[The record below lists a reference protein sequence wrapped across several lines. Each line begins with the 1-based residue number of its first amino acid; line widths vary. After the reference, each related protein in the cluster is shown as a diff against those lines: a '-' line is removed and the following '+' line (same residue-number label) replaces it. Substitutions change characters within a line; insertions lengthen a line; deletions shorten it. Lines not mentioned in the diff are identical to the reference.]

1 MDVYVC
7 MHVFPCLFAFILC
20 VYILFH
26 CYVYLQLVTSLTSRL
41 AFLVACH
48 FIVELFSFSLS
59 VYLSVCLSVTRR
71 YSIKTAKPVVKLFH
85 RRVATP
91 F

>member
-1 MDVYVC
+1 M
-7 MHVFPCLFAFILC
+7 LC
-20 VYILFH
+20 VYIQFH
-26 CYVYLQLVTSLTSRL
+26 CYVYLQLVTSSMSRL

-48 FIVELFSFSLS
+48 FIVELFLFSLS

-71 YSIKTAKPVVKLFH
+71 YSSKTPKPVVKLFH

-91 F
+91 L